1 LFALKR
7 TADRLVFDAI
17 NPACE
22 MSLGL
27 SNADVVGR
35 SPMEALPGAAGGPLL
50 AGCLECAASAQLTR
64 FTHPMVLGERQLC
77 WETTLTPVCDDGGV
91 VVVMLGYSR
100 DIAGRLGRRR
110 PGWEIDAEP
119 ATADHGAAPALRL
132 GRDRR
137 IVSISPEAASWMGV
151 ERKVYLG
158 CDAREAPISRA
169 MLGAVEA
176 ALTIGQPSK
185 LTIGSP
191 HRPSVYLQL
200 DVEPTDSGADVFFR
214 DGGREAGGDAT
225 AQSLDAMEYGVS
237 AGSVEMALL
246 DKSGAIVSV
255 NSAWRETFAA
265 LQSDGR
271 TFGVQT
277 PYEDVCRRIIPDLD
291 GRALHR
297 AIRSLLAG
305 KTHTLTHAYVVV
317 TSAGPR
323 WRQIRVTPLRAGVA
337 NFIAIHE
344 DQTEVGQ
351 TQAALRHTSQQLL
364 CAQQEERERITI
376 ELHDST
382 GERLAALSQGVSRLR
397 RLMRDK
403 ARAQGI
409 LDDIA
414 VSLEEA
420 TKEIR
425 VMSYLMKA
433 PTLQSDGLETAGR
446 RYARGFVIRTGL
458 KTIFRSEGPVDRAS
472 AAIQHAVFRVM
483 QEALSNVYRHAHANG
498 VEVELASRDDELTLR
513 VADDGKGIPCLA
525 QPHLEGVPPGVGIAG
540 MRSRVEQL
548 GGSLEIDSDR
558 AGTVVSAKIPL
569 ADRPTGWPQRPIA
582 IGGRGRPPILSYHKD
597 TLFGVAAR

>member
-1 LFALKR
+1 LFALRR

-22 MSLGL
+22 KRLGL
-27 SNADVVGR
+27 RNADVAGR
-35 SPMEALPGAAGGPLL
+35 SPAEALPRAAGGPLL

-64 FTHPMVLGERQLC
+64 FIHPMLGQRQRC
-77 WETTLTPVCDDGGV
+77 WDTTLTPVCDDGGA
-91 VVVMLGYSR
+91 VVMLLGHSR
-100 DIAGRLGRRR
+100 DVAGPSSRRR
-110 PGWEIDAEP
+110 PGWKIDAELL
-119 ATADHGAAPALRL
+119 TAGEGAAPSSRALGL
-132 GRDRR
+132 GREGR
-137 IVSISPEAASWMGV
+137 IVRVAPEAAGWTGV
-151 ERKVYLG
+151 ERGSGPG
-158 CDAREAPISRA
+158 CAREATIPRA
-169 MLGAVEA
+169 MLGAEET
-176 ALTIGQPSK
+176 ALRIGRPSE
-185 LTIGSP
+185 LSIGSP
-191 HRPSVYLQL
+191 FQPGVYLEL
-200 DVEPTDSGADVFFR
+200 EVEPADGGADVYFR
-214 DGGREAGGDAT
+214 DGGRETGGEPT

-246 DKSGAIVSV
+246 DRFGVIVSV

-265 LQSDGR
+265 LQSAGG

-277 PYEDVCRRIIPDLD
+277 PYEEVCRRIIPDLD
-291 GRALHR
+291 TRALR
-297 AIRSLLAG
+297 KAIRSLLAG

-317 TSAGPR
+317 TTAGPR

-351 TQAALRHTSQQLL
+351 TQAALRHTTQQLL

-382 GERLAALSQGVSRLR
+382 GGRLAALSQGVSRLR

-414 VSLEEA
+414 ISLEEA

-433 PTLQSDGLETAGR
+433 PTLQADGLEAAGR
-446 RYARGFVIRTGL
+446 RYVRGFVIRTGL

-472 AAIQHAVFRVM
+472 AATQHAVFRVM

-498 VEVELASRDDELTLR
+498 VEVDLASRDQELTLR
-513 VADDGKGIPCLA
+513 IADDGKGIPCLA

-548 GGSLEIDSDR
+548 GGSLDIDSDR
-558 AGTVVSAKIPL
+558 AGTVVFAKVPL
-569 ADRPTGWPQRPIA
+569 ADRAIGRPQRPMA
-582 IGGRGRPPILSYHKD
+582 FGGRGRSPIL
-597 TLFGVAAR
+597 V